1 MNHIS
6 LHIQIPPFNPV
17 LQRQNAYY
25 KEEPTI
31 QTTSQMHTPQANTGD
46 ESYYDIHYTPYTW
59 DDIQFTLAE
68 IRQAAANHA
77 EQRELRKAMQHA

>member
-1 MNHIS
+1 M
-6 LHIQIPPFNPV
+6 
-17 LQRQNAYY
+17 
-25 KEEPTI
+25 E
-31 QTTSQMHTPQANTGD
+31 TPEWPTGD